1 MKLLNGGTIGASI
14 PQAGKSIDVEPQGC
28 IRIEMAKKHTHNDVI
43 LTDDEAVEFCREV
56 MNLLSLKERAA
67 YAETRRAV
75 QEIAEEGVAPNYQN
89 DADDYGVY
97 AIVEASSLM
106 PPIIDDTENHRTNVY
121 AADRLTKNPVEFTRT
136 ELNDEAKGSVS
147 VIDCCDVAGETA

>member
-67 YAETRRAV
+67 YAETKRAV
-75 QEIAEEGVAPNYQN
+75 QEIVTNCVDPHFQN

-97 AIVEASSLM
+97 TLHEV
-106 PPIIDDTENHRTNVY
+106 DTDAGE
-121 AADRLTKNPVEFTRT
+121 
-136 ELNDEAKGSVS
+136 
-147 VIDCCDVAGETA
+147 VIDAEFNFVDVVEPANETA